1 MSELLPFVVS
11 TTSTYCTVVPLLT
24 RLYQGAKWGSCIAVL
39 GIDFQWNILIIFSET
54 LSSQSCDRGDA
65 TPVTPNALFSSLCL
79 SRK

>member
-1 MSELLPFVVS
+1 MYELLPFLVG
-11 TTSTYCTVVPLLT
+11 TTSTYCTVAPLLT
-24 RLYQGAKWGSCIAVL
+24 RVYQGSKWGSCIAVL

-65 TPVTPNALFSSLCL
+65 TPVTPNALFSCLCL